1 MSYTKR
7 SNMEDLNPTTR
18 RYPRTLE
25 EAFPGSPDMAEWFFR
40 DPNPHP
46 VGWYMAAMI
55 AIVLFVLVSLLA
67 RNLCTLL

>member
-1 MSYTKR
+1 MSYNKR

-46 VGWYMAAMI
+46 VGWYMVATV
-55 AIVLFVLVSLLA
+55 AIVLFLLI
-67 RNLCTLL
+67 TLLVRNICTP